1 MLSKMYFPVYTKV
14 SGSAMQKTW
23 GLPELGNGCDVAES
37 HHAGPNT
44 HAQWLQLRDGLAHH
58 SAAAVRL

>member
-37 HHAGPNT
+37 HHAGPLMHSGCSCGT
-44 HAQWLQLRDGLAHH
+44 DLPATQLPL
-58 SAAAVRL
+58 